1 MKGIHPARCFL
12 RGPCR
17 RAEPC
22 AVAAASPLDVAGA
35 DAGID
40 AVIMPVVSRNTIKRG
55 NKRFVKLGDK
65 EIVLNDSS
73 AKGVGSAWLGVR
85 APGFWKHRKLPLRA
99 EPELFGQLNLVLDVS
114 LAKNTNRIQ

>member
-12 RGPCR
+12 RGLPCR

-22 AVAAASPLDVAGA
+22 AVAAAPNSPFDAAGA

-85 APGFWKHRKLPLRA
+85 APG
-99 EPELFGQLNLVLDVS
+99 
-114 LAKNTNRIQ
+114 I